1 MTTLLK
7 KRRNLLILTFV
18 AVVSFAVFTL
28 IAVFFKSWLE
38 NYQYNNFYSEGESYY
53 SAGNRIEAIRC
64 FDRALDID
72 RRPEAYMKI
81 CDIYLELDNM
91 DKAIETLYKGSYSLN
106 DRKIVKRLE
115 ELKLQKSE
123 DAKALKLS
131 LEINIGGLAYKKNL
145 TQLSL
150 KGQELSDIAPLAE
163 MELLEVLDLSQN
175 NIVNISPLTG
185 MSKLTMLNLKGNS
198 VSDISPL
205 VHLGSLKALYL
216 DGNPIDDTSPLKS
229 LTRLETLSLMG
240 VDITGKQRDELE
252 YALPKCD
259 IMYDTITDLPH
270 SITLGGITF
279 SSTVTELSLAGL
291 SITDISSLAGCT
303 NLKRLNLANNQI
315 SDISALAKLQGLQ
328 WLALWGNDITDI
340 TPLENLTRLVSLDL
354 RFNNI
359 SSLEPLKNLAGLQE
373 IHLDSNSTAFDSLKP
388 LSSLTSLKT
397 LGLSETQISDS
408 DLTELESIKTMTL
421 LRISGCKNISA
432 QQIDQLKIML
442 PNCKVST

>member
-18 AVVSFAVFTL
+18 AAASFVMFTL

-38 NYQYNNFYSEGESYY
+38 NHQYNSFYSEGESYY
-53 SAGNRIEAIRC
+53 SAGDHINAIRC
-64 FDRALDID
+64 FERALDID
-72 RRPEAYMKI
+72 KRPEAYMKI
-81 CDIYLELDNM
+81 CDIYLELENT

-106 DRKIVKRLE
+106 DKKIVKRLG
-115 ELKLQKSE
+115 ELKQQQAE
-123 DAKALKLS
+123 DAKKLRLS
-131 LEINIGGLAYKKNL
+131 REINIGGLIYQKGS

-150 KGQELSDIAPLAE
+150 RGRELSDITPLAE

-175 NIVNISPLTG
+175 EIVNISPLTG

-198 VSDISPL
+198 VSDIAPL

-240 VDITGKQRDELE
+240 VDITGKQRDELKA
-252 YALPKCD
+252 ALPKCN
-259 IMYDTITDLPH
+259 ILYDTITDFPH

-303 NLKRLNLANNQI
+303 NLRRLNLANNQI

-340 TPLENLTRLVSLDL
+340 SALESLTQLVSLDL
-354 RFNNI
+354 RFNSI
-359 SSLEPLKNLAGLQE
+359 SSLEPLKNLTGLQE
-373 IHLDSNSTAFDSLKP
+373 IHLDSNSVPFDSLKP
-388 LSSLTSLKT
+388 LAALTFLRT
-397 LGLSETQISDS
+397 LGLSETLIDDS
-408 DLTELESIKTMTL
+408 DLAELEGIKTMTL
-421 LRISGCKNISA
+421 LRISGCSSISP
-432 QQIDQLKIML
+432 QQVDQLKITL
-442 PNCKVST
+442 PNCKVSS